1 MSGKHGTQQLRARWL
16 RHALHC
22 CSGKCQCNAPQV
34 CQPDTAA
41 ECPSAKAHTAHT
53 PSCHIPHTADAAS
66 TPHTAGAESTPCLH
80 PRMHAPLPPALHML
94 NPAPPALHIPCCM
107 LRAHLLV
114 PLKCHPSP
122 PKKTAARVWLQHACC
137 TCHTAVLCIGAQAH
151 PPLNQCL
158 TVLSRSL
165 AQPCSSPGLSSV
177 VTCPR
182 QPVLLHACTPT
193 PVPLALGAQPS
204 PESSIL

>member
-107 LRAHLLV
+107 LHLLHYTSHAA
-114 PLKCHPSP
+114 CCAHTCWCPSSAIPPP
-122 PKKTAARVWLQHACC
+122 PKKLQHESGCSMHA
-137 TCHTAVLCIGAQAH
+137 AH
-151 PPLNQCL
+151 ATLPFSASEHKP
-158 TVLSRSL
+158 THPST
-165 AQPCSSPGLSSV
+165 SV
-177 VTCPR
+177 
-182 QPVLLHACTPT
+182 
-193 PVPLALGAQPS
+193 
-204 PESSIL
+204 